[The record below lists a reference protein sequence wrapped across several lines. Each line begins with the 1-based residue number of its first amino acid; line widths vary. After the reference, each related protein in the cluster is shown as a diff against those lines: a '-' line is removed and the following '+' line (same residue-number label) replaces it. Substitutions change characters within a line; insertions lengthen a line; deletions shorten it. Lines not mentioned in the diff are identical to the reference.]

1 MSDDPVSDYPAFLK
15 RLFALTRFGEKR
27 SLDGPRAMNAA
38 LADPLSAYRAV
49 VIGGTNGKGSTCAFL
64 EAALRAQGLSTGL
77 YTSPHLVS
85 YRERIRLD
93 GHDVPVSTL
102 LKTGPRVLD
111 AADRV
116 RASFFEASWALAALL
131 FAEHGVDVAIFEV
144 GMGGRLDAANACEP
158 VASAVVSVGL
168 DHTRALGTTI
178 PEIATE
184 KGAIF
189 RAGRPALT
197 TAHDAAI
204 PALKAWA
211 PQLQRVAVRDD
222 LPPLPLPGAHQ
233 QSNASL
239 ALALAAAIGHPAA
252 PADLLGVR
260 WPGRAERIDDVV
272 IDCAHNPPAAE
283 ALAAWIDAAQAGPTP
298 LGPLHLIFGGMAD
311 KDLGPIADALAPRVA
326 SVELVTPEYR
336 RRAEAAALAPLFE
349 GKAGPAALTV
359 GRSVGAALDRRPAG
373 HTTLVAGSCFL
384 AGEARAHLLGLE
396 FPEAGLYTTAR

>member
-1 MSDDPVSDYPAFLK
+1 MIYRDFLA

-38 LADPLSAYRAV
+38 LGRPLDAYRSV
-49 VIGGTNGKGSTCAFL
+49 VIGGTNGKGSTSAFL
-64 EAALRAQGLSTGL
+64 EAALRARGLSTGL

-93 GHDVPVSTL
+93 GQDVSVEAL
-102 LKTGPRVLD
+102 LKTGPGVLD
-111 AADRV
+111 AADRT
-116 RASFFEASWALAALL
+116 RASFFETSWALAATL
-131 FAEHGVDVAIFEV
+131 FAERGVDVAIWEV

-168 DHTRALGTTI
+168 DHCRALGDTI
-178 PEIATE
+178 PLIAAE

-197 TAHDAAI
+197 TAHDEAI
-204 PALKAWA
+204 PALKACA
-211 PQLQRVAVRDD
+211 PHLQRVPVRGD

-233 QSNASL
+233 RSNASL

-260 WPGRAERIDDVV
+260 WPGRAERIGDVI
-272 IDCAHNPPAAE
+272 IDCAHNPPAAV
-283 ALAAWIDAAQAGPTP
+283 ALAAWLDASAGAP
-298 LGPLHLIFGGMAD
+298 GMGDLHLIFGGMAD
-311 KDLGPIADALAPRVA
+311 KELAPVAAALAGRVA
-326 SVELVTPEYR
+326 SVELVTPDYR
-336 RRAEAAALAPLFE
+336 RRALAAELAPLF
-349 GKAGPAALTV
+349 AGHRALTV
-359 GRSVGAALDRRPAG
+359 GDGVAAALDRRPRDRL
-373 HTTLVAGSCFL
+373 TLVAGSCFL

-396 FPEAGLYTTAR
+396 FPEAGLRTTAR